1 MAGILKR
8 NSLQKYI
15 QLIIRTQ
22 EICQITN
29 EIEIAKEPNPEPEH
43 SIFIDC

>member
-1 MAGILKR
+1 MADILKR

-22 EICQITN
+22 AICQITN
-29 EIEIAKEPNPEPEH
+29 EIKIAKEPNPEPEH